1 MQRPTITQAQY
12 DAIMPLQ
19 PADMIHFEA
28 LLRESFLDREGLFH
42 RLGLAVYYS
51 VMRQTTQEDL
61 PSPDR
66 YSLAEARPR
75 DEDELNSMTFN
86 LQIMIVS
93 PRNGLS
99 KEERDDLVWEFL
111 NYTAAIEKSL
121 DYSHPIPLFRI
132 AT

>member
-28 LLRESFLDREGLFH
+28 LLRESYLGREGLCH
-42 RLGLAVYYS
+42 RLGSAVYNA
-51 VMRQTTQEDL
+51 VMMETTQENL
-61 PSPDR
+61 PITDR

-121 DYSHPIPLFRI
+121 DFSLPIQLFRI
-132 AT
+132 AN